1 MNNDQQLISWLAV
14 FSLIIAIWFVYR
26 KQLSHILFD
35 APASGGFAGTST
47 IPPGQPGNP
56 SGIGVIQPTPAPAGQ
71 SGTFG
76 TDQNG
81 NLYQNIGGAWVPWG
95 TTAPGNQPGLASL
108 PL

>member
-1 MNNDQQLISWLAV
+1 MSWLA
-14 FSLIIAIWFVYR
+14 LIGIVIAIMLIYR
-26 KQLSHILFD
+26 KQLSAILFT
-35 APASGGFAGTST
+35 APTSQPWAGTST

-81 NLYQNIGGAWVPWG
+81 DLYKNVGGQWVPWG
-95 TTAPGNQPGLASL
+95 TTAPGNQPGLAAL
-108 PL
+108 FT